1 MSEASHKNNLQIIQ
15 LRKKYHS
22 TKKMMI
28 SKDEN
33 KISEKHKSNK
43 ILNYYDKTDTNI
55 KINNNNNSTDI
66 KSKILLNLSK
76 EQDFLKTYEKIK
88 YTIENFIQINKGN
101 NKLIYRTLNQIFT
114 FINSQIASL
123 NKNNDIVNSKNNY
136 ENSND
141 NWVDFKSKILYEM
154 KIHELYI
161 KIKELNHQIELLNMN
176 DESKNNFQI
185 SKKFGVY
192 NSLKRKI
199 IELESKLKLNEFNY
213 LLCIKEQQ
221 KKIADLEKELN
232 MKKIEAEF
240 GEMKET
246 RCFPYLTQYNYKEDI
261 NPKSVPLTKSI
272 LKTVN
277 SEKKRKRNENQNL
290 KNANKDSFLNIT
302 NSISNTNKNIFN
314 EIKPKFRKTSY
325 DSNLFKKLFI
335 KNIGERDNKGYKR
348 IKHNSDNAMTKYVN
362 FLKIN
367 NINNLEEEE
376 DFDENNNS
384 SLRAKKLSSR
394 LEKEDLNLKNI
405 KEYTPEN
412 IMNKEKKY
420 FISHPNLTLAGIDNK
435 KNKFTSGLPNKI
447 FSFKFS
453 KKLEKNAFFTF
464 PSTLNETL
472 VNLEKLRINK
482 NYLDKEDI
490 K

>member
-1 MSEASHKNNLQIIQ
+1 
-15 LRKKYHS
+15 
-22 TKKMMI
+22 
-28 SKDEN
+28 
-33 KISEKHKSNK
+33 
-43 ILNYYDKTDTNI
+43 
-55 KINNNNNSTDI
+55 
-66 KSKILLNLSK
+66 
-76 EQDFLKTYEKIK
+76 
-88 YTIENFIQINKGN
+88 
-101 NKLIYRTLNQIFT
+101 
-114 FINSQIASL
+114 
-123 NKNNDIVNSKNNY
+123 
-136 ENSND
+136 
-141 NWVDFKSKILYEM
+141 M

-240 GEMKET
+240 GDMKET

-277 SEKKRKRNENQNL
+277 SEKKRKRSENQNL

-302 NSISNTNKNIFN
+302 NSNSNNNKNIFN
-314 EIKPKFRKTSY
+314 EKKPNYRKTSY
-325 DSNLFKKLFI
+325 DSILFKKLFI
-335 KNIGERDNKGYKR
+335 KSTGERDNKGYNR
-348 IKHNSDNAMTKYVN
+348 IKHKSDNAMTKYVN

-376 DFDENNNS
+376 DFGENNNS
-384 SLRAKKLSSR
+384 SIRAKKLSSR
-394 LEKEDLNLKNI
+394 LEKDDLNLKNI

-453 KKLEKNAFFTF
+453 KKLEKNAFFIF

>member
-88 YTIENFIQINKGN
+88 YTIENFIQINKEN

-185 SKKFGVY
+185 SKKFGAY
-192 NSLKRKI
+192 NFLKRKI
-199 IELESKLKLNEFNY
+199 IELESKLKLNEFKY

-232 MKKIEAEF
+232 MKKIE
-240 GEMKET
+240 GDMKET
-246 RCFPYLTQYNYKEDI
+246 RCFPHLTQYNYKDDI

-277 SEKKRKRNENQNL
+277 SEKKRKRSENQNL

-314 EIKPKFRKTSY
+314 EIKPKYRKTSY

-376 DFDENNNS
+376 DFGENNNS
-384 SLRAKKLSSR
+384 SIRAKKLSSR
-394 LEKEDLNLKNI
+394 LEKDDLNLKNI

>member
-1 MSEASHKNNLQIIQ
+1 MSEASNKNNLQIIQ

-22 TKKMMI
+22 TKKMLI

-33 KISEKHKSNK
+33 KISEKPRSDK

-101 NKLIYRTLNQIFT
+101 NKLIFRTLNQIFT
-114 FINSQIASL
+114 FINSQMALL
-123 NKNNDIVNSKNNY
+123 NKNNDIINSKNNY
-136 ENSND
+136 ENPNV
-141 NWVDFKSKILYEM
+141 NWVDYKSKILYEM

-240 GEMKET
+240 GDIKET
-246 RCFPYLTQYNYKEDI
+246 RCFPHLTQYNYKDDI

-272 LKTVN
+272 LKNVN
-277 SEKKRKRNENQNL
+277 SEKKRKRSVNQNL
-290 KNANKDSFLNIT
+290 KNANKDSFLNIP

-314 EIKPKFRKTSY
+314 ETKPNFRKTSY

-335 KNIGERDNKGYKR
+335 KNTGERDNNGYKG
-348 IKHNSDNAMTKYVN
+348 IKHNSDNAMIKYVD

-367 NINNLEEEE
+367 NINNLENEE
-376 DFDENNNS
+376 DLAENNNS
-384 SLRAKKLSSR
+384 SLRTKKFSSR
-394 LEKEDLNLKNI
+394 PQKDYLNLKNI

-420 FISHPNLTLAGIDNK
+420 FISHPNLTLAGLDNNR
-435 KNKFTSGLPNKI
+435 NKFTSGLPNKI

-453 KKLEKNAFFTF
+453 KNLEKNAFFVF

-472 VNLEKLRINK
+472 VNLEKLRINR

-490 K
+490 I